1 MSLADRDDQN
11 RQPLL
16 VTAIESVTPAY
27 KVTTRKCDSELRI
40 TECRIFVTEYS
51 RICATH
57 IDLDR
62 FVGGASWRFDKVD
75 AFRQEGRGFKS
86 RSNRHSWTL
95 DKSFTCVALRRVNS
109 DTVSIVVIGSAS
121 QRLMWL

>member
-1 MSLADRDDQN
+1 LADRDDQN

-57 IDLDR
+57 RPIDLDR
-62 FVGGASWRFDKVD
+62 FVGRRGALIKSMPFD
-75 AFRQEGRGFKS
+75 
-86 RSNRHSWTL
+86 
-95 DKSFTCVALRRVNS
+95 RRVADSNLALTATHGPWTNRS
-109 DTVSIVVIGSAS
+109 LA
-121 QRLMWL
+121 